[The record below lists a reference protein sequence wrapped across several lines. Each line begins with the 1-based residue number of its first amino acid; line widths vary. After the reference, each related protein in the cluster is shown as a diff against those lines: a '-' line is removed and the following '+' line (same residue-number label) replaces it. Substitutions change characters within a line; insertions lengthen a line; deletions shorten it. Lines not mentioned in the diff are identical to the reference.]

1 MLKIMC
7 KSSRVL
13 FYVLGNRH
21 VPGTG
26 VTRYMHSASLLLQSS
41 TLLRLADREDHL
53 YLLNQILRCPAGI
66 AKWAACHVQMIDV
79 PRPLLQ
85 LPSSDQSALSSP
97 LLDHYLAVLDMTLN
111 PIRCVTCTS

>member
-1 MLKIMC
+1 
-7 KSSRVL
+7 
-13 FYVLGNRH
+13 
-21 VPGTG
+21 
-26 VTRYMHSASLLLQSS
+26 MHSASLLLQSS

-79 PRPLLQ
+79 PRPLLP
-85 LPSSDQSALSSP
+85 LPSDQSALSSP